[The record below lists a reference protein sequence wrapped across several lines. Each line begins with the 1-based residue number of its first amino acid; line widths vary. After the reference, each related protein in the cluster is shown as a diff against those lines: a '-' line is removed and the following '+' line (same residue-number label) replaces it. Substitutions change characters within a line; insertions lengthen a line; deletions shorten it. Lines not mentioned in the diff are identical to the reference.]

1 MQLLLRKTQ
10 TELVEAKGLPSQ
22 LLSGDKTRR
31 RLSRQLF
38 IVEVLIP
45 FRFTIDSGQ
54 AQSMGVVRGVSPE
67 FTAVYSQ
74 RMILILLPISL
85 MKRIR
90 LEIGIRIRYL
100 GLMRMSY
107 FGLLRVRNLLFRD
120 KLDMLVRPRL
130 LRMMPVQC
138 MIHRILFILFSVR
151 FWVSEA
157 TAPPVLHFLIDLE
170 PSFFVLDLGFE
181 LMEIRDSRLFGQV
194 LHVGKKLDRVDDFLQ
209 FFIIVH
215 SRSH

>member
-10 TELVEAKGLPSQ
+10 TELVEAKCLPSQ

-38 IVEVLIP
+38 IVEVPIP

-107 FGLLRVRNLLFRD
+107 FGLLRDDACAMYDPSDSFYSILGAFLGFRG
-120 KLDMLVRPRL
+120 
-130 LRMMPVQC
+130 
-138 MIHRILFILFSVR
+138 HG
-151 FWVSEA
+151 
-157 TAPPVLHFLIDLE
+157 PPALHFLIDLE

-215 SRSH
+215 SRRPSYFFSFLKYLIV